1 MIKLSPPWVNFYHE
15 IAALFEQDPEVKV
28 VYDEENY
35 TIQLYVSNGR
45 KADALAKLLPAEKDF
60 GNVRICISVIPA
72 NENTEDPVSNFR
84 DAFAG
89 NAAVDNVVSIDTPFG
104 KMNYVVF
111 VPQVVQYFNDDI
123 SDLYGNRTTLFQE
136 IAKDVFG
143 DTYGVNFCTDNT
155 NGYFGK
161 SCR

>member
-1 MIKLSPPWVNFYHE
+1 MAKLSPPWVNFYRE

-28 VYDEENY
+28 VYDEESY
-35 TIQLYVSNGR
+35 VIQLYVGNGR

-60 GNVRICISVIPA
+60 GNVQVHIAVIPA
-72 NENTEDPVSNFR
+72 NENTGDPMGDFR

-89 NAAVDNVVSIDTPFG
+89 NPVVDNIVSMDTPFG

-111 VPQVVQYFNDDI
+111 IPQVAQYYNDDI

-136 IAKDVFG
+136 IAKDVFS
-143 DTYGVNFCTDNT
+143 DSHGVNFCTDNI